1 MQKIL
6 VVMLLFLLLA
16 GAFGCA
22 SIVMPYAENP
32 LCSKGQA
39 GGYCGTITDVNEI
52 TDKEMEERKK
62 KSKVSRK
69 KEVIIR

>member
-6 VVMLLFLLLA
+6 LLFLLILLLA
-16 GAFGCA
+16 GMSGCA

-39 GGYCGTITDVNEI
+39 GGYCGTITDVNEV
-52 TDKEMEERKK
+52 TDREMSMNKK
-62 KSKVSRK
+62 NKNSKR
-69 KEVIIR
+69 KEVLE

>member
-6 VVMLLFLLLA
+6 LLFLLILLLT
-16 GAFGCA
+16 GMSGCA

-39 GGYCGTITDVNEI
+39 GGYCGTITDVNEV
-52 TDKEMEERKK
+52 TDREMSMNKK
-62 KSKVSRK
+62 NKNSKR
-69 KEVIIR
+69 KEVLQ